1 MEKVTSLS
9 KASLSCSVFC
19 YTEQQS
25 WQQIESNHCS
35 GQHNKSNCQSG
46 TGDTSVLPHKEWAW
60 QGLALPFLDGYFSC
74 GGGGSKTI
82 IVYKIKR
89 SHLFLFFQS
98 QQKQMQEI
106 LKGLSTKENE
116 GQSLNN
122 DIEKKDSLVDQLRK
136 LVTEREAKIKMLE
149 GKLEQLTLRVGRTN

>member
-1 MEKVTSLS
+1 
-9 KASLSCSVFC
+9 
-19 YTEQQS
+19 
-25 WQQIESNHCS
+25 
-35 GQHNKSNCQSG
+35 
-46 TGDTSVLPHKEWAW
+46 
-60 QGLALPFLDGYFSC
+60 
-74 GGGGSKTI
+74 
-82 IVYKIKR
+82 
-89 SHLFLFFQS
+89 
-98 QQKQMQEI
+98 MQEI